1 MRHGG
6 CGGEREI
13 VTVRN
18 IGDSISGR
26 TVAEI
31 TIKIHENSISV
42 VMKDGNFKN
51 QQESAMDEEEEKRA
65 LTTVKK
71 LLSLWCMSTK
81 KKDREREDNK

>member
-1 MRHGG
+1 M
-6 CGGEREI
+6 
-13 VTVRN
+13 VTVRD
-18 IGDSISGR
+18 IGR

-31 TIKIHENSISV
+31 TVKIHENSISV

-81 KKDREREDNK
+81 KKDRERENNR

>member
-1 MRHGG
+1 M
-6 CGGEREI
+6 

-18 IGDSISGR
+18 IGR

-31 TIKIHENSISV
+31 TVKIHENSISV